1 MRAPARTPR
10 VLMVPENHRRTAPS
24 RLPFS
29 LAAARARKA
38 SAAFKVFDAQTRA
51 EILRKHLA
59 SLEAD
64 NWVEDRR
71 GGDED
76 DEDYIQQASSGDGA
90 APALHPSPSMLHGAG
105 RPP

>member
-1 MRAPARTPR
+1 MRAWHLRLA
-10 VLMVPENHRRTAPS
+10 APS
-24 RLPFS
+24 CPLS

-38 SAAFKVFDAQTRA
+38 SAAFKVFDAHTRA

-76 DEDYIQQASSGDGA
+76 DDDYIQQASSGDGGT
-90 APALHPSPSMLHGAG
+90 PPFRPSPSGSMAG
-105 RPP
+105 GPR